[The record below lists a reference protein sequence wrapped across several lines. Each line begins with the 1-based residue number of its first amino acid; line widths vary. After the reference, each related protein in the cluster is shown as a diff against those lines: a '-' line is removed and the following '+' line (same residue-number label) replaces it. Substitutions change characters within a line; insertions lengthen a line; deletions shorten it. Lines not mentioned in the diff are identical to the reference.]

1 MKKKLITSLVAS
13 TLTLGGIG
21 FAPTVF
27 DMQPKIVHAQDDIN
41 FDQGELSD
49 EEYLNSIIDS
59 FRSAEKLHSSQ
70 VDEVPDVDGSSL
82 TQDTVVVH
90 DGSIPARQS
99 TTTLGEEQTVLY
111 YYNEGMLF
119 DPISLHE
126 RLIPMMETVDE
137 EYESKI
143 EELKQQIGDGVLVLN
158 DQYAGEVLNPFE
170 ISFPEDQPFT
180 STENDDSV
188 VRGFVED
195 YQLTE
200 SESELLGSLLP
211 EGTTFNITF
220 EVNPEDESLTLIQ
233 ETIFP
238 EIEED
243 AEGISPFEEPLLTT
257 TVYTLTDEV
266 VQPLSDFETIT
277 YNEYLEF
284 LSELELDPVI

>member
-13 TLTLGGIG
+13 TLTLGSIG
-21 FAPTVF
+21 FAPTFF
-27 DMQPKIVHAQDDIN
+27 DMQPKIVSAQDDIN
-41 FDQGELSD
+41 FEQGELSD

-59 FRSAEKLHSSQ
+59 FRSAEKVHSSQ
-70 VDEVPDVDGSSL
+70 VDEVPDLDGANQ
-82 TQDTVVVH
+82 TQETVVIH
-90 DGSIPARQS
+90 DGSVPARQS
-99 TTTLGEEQTVLY
+99 TTTLGEEQMVLY

-119 DPISLHE
+119 DSISLHE
-126 RLIPMMETVDE
+126 RLIPMMESVDE

-143 EELKQQIGDGVLVLN
+143 QDLKQQIGDGVLVLN
-158 DQYAGEVLNPFE
+158 EQYAGEVLNPFE

-180 STENDDSV
+180 STEKDGSV
-188 VRGFVED
+188 VRGSVED

-220 EVNPEDESLTLIQ
+220 EVNPEEESLTLIQ

-243 AEGISPFEEPLLTT
+243 AEGINPFEEPLLTT
-257 TVYTLTDEV
+257 TVYTLTDDV
-266 VQPLSDFETIT
+266 VQPLSDFDTIT